1 VTTQADTVQLLPQ
14 WASLNRVV
22 LDLLD
27 RYQPALAVKRLSTGV
42 DLDPGLPL
50 SWADRSQLE
59 FGVGRVLSHAVKH
72 SRPGGLI
79 LCRTAVDGEWLSLTI
94 GNDGAPLNANELA
107 ALRGQVGPPAL
118 THGSEADLASAHAI
132 VTAHGGR
139 IEIDTSHDYGAWF
152 VLRLPAIGRENERLV
167 AALADVQRG
176 RSDLVAGMSY
186 ALRTPL
192 HVIMGYSDLLI
203 EGAFGDL
210 GSKQLEALRCMDAAA
225 RELLAVING
234 IVDVRS
240 LDASRAPLELRQGH
254 LPALV
259 RGCCQLV
266 VDVLGCDVGQVW
278 VWQPATDVYVSVA
291 ACGATRPID
300 APPRDARLP
309 RQRVVELLARR
320 GSGGAAVTVEAREL
334 FAPPA
339 AYAHRL
345 SRCLLA
351 PLQRNGANLGLLIAG
366 AAAATGFT
374 GEQMQTAEGIG
385 DLAALALENA
395 WLAEELAQAERI
407 TGDLAASLSHRFR
420 VPLDVV
426 LGYADL
432 MLEGQ
437 FGSVSPEQA
446 GIVRQVGRAGIELL
460 GALERLLDVCPRN

>member
-1 VTTQADTVQLLPQ
+1 
-14 WASLNRVV
+14 
-22 LDLLD
+22 
-27 RYQPALAVKRLSTGV
+27 
-42 DLDPGLPL
+42 
-50 SWADRSQLE
+50 
-59 FGVGRVLSHAVKH
+59 
-72 SRPGGLI
+72 
-79 LCRTAVDGEWLSLTI
+79 
-94 GNDGAPLNANELA
+94 
-107 ALRGQVGPPAL
+107 
-118 THGSEADLASAHAI
+118 
-132 VTAHGGR
+132 
-139 IEIDTSHDYGAWF
+139 
-152 VLRLPAIGRENERLV
+152 
-167 AALADVQRG
+167 
-176 RSDLVAGMSY
+176 
-186 ALRTPL
+186 
-192 HVIMGYSDLLI
+192 
-203 EGAFGDL
+203 
-210 GSKQLEALRCMDAAA
+210 MDAAA

-309 RQRVVELLARR
+309 RPRVVELLARR

-374 GEQMQTAEGIG
+374 GEQMQMAEGIG

-432 MLEGQ
+432 MLGGDV
-437 FGSVSPEQA
+437 GSVAPEQA

-460 GALERLLDVCPRN
+460 GALERLLDVCPRNRPSRRGAAGRDWTARMQRRVFIDNRPPGADVR